1 MSFYISCVK
10 RPIPLQKLTL
20 LLAVLGVHFSAASQ
34 YWQQHVDYTIDVTLN
49 DKEKT
54 LDAFEKIAY
63 TNNSPDTLY
72 FIWFHLWPNAYKND
86 RTAFTDQQLELG
98 NTAFYFS
105 GKEQR
110 GYINRMDFKVDGIT
124 SKTEDH
130 PQNIDIIKL
139 VLPKPLPPHQ
149 TVTITTPFHEK
160 LPFNF
165 SRGGYDGQSF
175 QITQWYPK
183 PAVYDKNGWHPMPY
197 LDQGEF
203 YSEFGSFDV
212 RITVPRNYVVAATGI
227 LQNGDEKE
235 WLLQR
240 SGFQWQPKKQK
251 VKSKSGIVKTVKQ
264 EFPASSTETK
274 TIQYKQDSVHDFAWF
289 ADKRFIVNTDT
300 CQLPSGT
307 VINVY
312 SFYTPQEASTWK
324 NSVQYAKASLR
335 FYSNEVGEYPY
346 NVATVVQGPESFG
359 GGMEYPTI
367 TVISPVSSPKELD
380 QVVAHELG
388 HNWFYG
394 ILANNEREHPWMDEG
409 INSFYEY
416 KYMQAKYGTTKA
428 NELLFQTTAVRK
440 TDQPIETASV
450 DFNQINYAAS
460 AYHKTAEWMQML
472 ERRVGTNAFRNQMH
486 LYFEQWKFKHPQ
498 PEDFKA
504 IFQPNLEPNTDDFFS
519 LLNSKGILPD
529 NKPNGFQLVSPIKP
543 GSIKDYLQ
551 HPKKNILLLS
561 PAGGING
568 YDKLMV
574 GALISNYK
582 LPPNNFQFLA
592 IPMYGT
598 ASKKFT
604 GIGKLNYTVMSDGAV
619 RKTDIF
625 LNAARFSMNDF
636 VDSFGKKYITAFNKI
651 VPGIKFTFKQKSPR
665 STIRKYIQWK
675 TFFINE
681 DNFSFH
687 SDTVVTGADTSFK
700 QRISLVKNDYE
711 VNQLQFVLQNTR
723 ALYPFN
729 YQFSVEQINDI
740 IKPTL
745 TINYFFNYPKSEG
758 LNLRLFAGKIFYI
771 NGRTESKTFQY
782 DRYALGMT
790 APNGYEDYTYSH
802 YFLRRNEFEG
812 AASQQIAMRDGGF
825 KFRTDL
831 LSPEVGKTDN
841 WLIALNLSS
850 SISEKINPLSILPF
864 KIPLKVYADIGTY
877 AEPWD
882 KNSTQDR
889 FLFDAGFQLSILKEF
904 VNIYVPVIHNQVY
917 KDYYNSYL
925 SKPRFWKSIS
935 FTLNFYNKPVSDL
948 NNLLEF

>member
-10 RPIPLQKLTL
+10 RPIPLQKLTFL
-20 LLAVLGVHFSAASQ
+20 LIAFIFHFAAAGQ

-54 LDAFEKIAY
+54 LDAFEKIVY
-63 TNNSPDTLY
+63 SNNSPDTLY

-86 RTAFTDQQLELG
+86 RTAFTDQQLESG

-105 GKEQR
+105 GTKQR
-110 GYINRMDFKVDGIT
+110 GYINWLDFKVDGIT

-130 PQNIDIIKL
+130 SQYIDIIKL

-149 TVTITTPFHEK
+149 KITITTPFHEK

-165 SRGGYDGQSF
+165 SRGGYDGESF

-212 RITVPRNYVVAATGI
+212 RITVPKNYVIAATGK
-227 LQNGDEKE
+227 LQNADEQE
-235 WLLQR
+235 WILQR
-240 SGFQWQPKKQK
+240 SSFDWRPKKQK

-264 EFPASSTETK
+264 EFPPSSIETK
-274 TIQYKQDSVHDFAWF
+274 TLQYKQDSIHDFAWF

-300 CQLPSGT
+300 CQLPSGA
-307 VINVY
+307 VINVF
-312 SFYTPQEASTWK
+312 SFYTPQQAGTWK
-324 NSVQYAKASLR
+324 NSVQYAKDALR
-335 FYSNEVGEYPY
+335 FYSTEVGEYPY
-346 NVATVVQGPESFG
+346 TVASVVQGPQSFG

-367 TVISPVSSPKELD
+367 TIIAPTYAVKDLDEVI
-380 QVVAHELG
+380 AHELG

-394 ILANNEREHPWMDEG
+394 ILASNERDHPWMDEG
-409 INSFYEY
+409 VNTFYEY
-416 KYMQAKYGTTKA
+416 KYMQSKYGITKA
-428 NELLFQTTAVRK
+428 HELFFQTTAVRRV
-440 TDQPIETASV
+440 DQPIETTSEE
-450 DFNQINYAAS
+450 FNQINYAAA
-460 AYHKTAEWMQML
+460 AYHKTAEWMRLL
-472 ERRVGTNAFRNQMH
+472 ERELGANVFRTQMH
-486 LYFEQWKFKHPQ
+486 QYFEHWKFKHSQ
-498 PEDFKA
+498 PEDIKA
-504 IFQPNLEPNTDDFFS
+504 IFQTKLENKTDEIFS
-519 LLNSKGILPD
+519 LLHKKGILPN
-529 NKPNGFQLVSPIKP
+529 NKLNAFKLVSPVLP
-543 GSIKDYLQ
+543 GSIKTYL
-551 HPKKNILLLS
+551 KNPTKNVLLLS
-561 PAGGING
+561 PAAGING

-574 GALISNYK
+574 GGLISNYK
-582 LPPNNFQFLA
+582 LPPNNFQFFA
-592 IPMYGT
+592 IPLYGT

-604 GIGKLNYTVMSDGAV
+604 GIGKLNYTVMSDGAI

-636 VDSFGKKYITAFNKI
+636 IDSFGNKYVTTFNKI
-651 VPGIKFTFKQKSPR
+651 VPGIKFTFKQKTPR

-675 TFFINE
+675 TFFIDE
-681 DNFSFH
+681 DNLGFG
-687 SDTVVTGADTSFK
+687 SDTLITGPDTTVK
-700 QRISLVKNDYE
+700 QRISIVKNKYQ
-711 VNQLQFVLQNTR
+711 VNQLQFVYQNIR
-723 ALYPFN
+723 GLYPFKYEFN
-729 YQFSVEQINDI
+729 IEQINDLV
-740 IKPTL
+740 KPTL
-745 TINYFFNYPKSEG
+745 TINYFFNYPKTEG
-758 LNLRLFAGKIFYI
+758 LNVRLFAGKIFYA
-771 NGRTESKTFQY
+771 NGRTESKSFKY

-841 WLIALNLSS
+841 WLIAVNFSS
-850 SISEKINPLSILPF
+850 SISDKINPLSILPF
-864 KIPLKVYADIGTY
+864 KVPLRVYADIGTY

-882 KNSTQDR
+882 KNSTADR
-889 FLFDAGFQLSILKEF
+889 FLFDAGLQLSILKEF
-904 VNIYVPVIHNQVY
+904 VNVYIPLIHNQVY
-917 KDYYNSYL
+917 KEYYNSYL

-935 FTLNFYNKPVSDL
+935 FTLNFYNKPISDL